1 MNIPCG
7 VLFLPTATNTPKGA
21 WWLSGSL
28 HHWLWRLSVIWEIFA
43 EEENISETA
52 MFWPVEGPEE

>member
-1 MNIPCG
+1 MTIPCG
-7 VLFLPTATNTPKGA
+7 VLFLPPATNTAKGT
-21 WWLSGSL
+21 WWLSENL

-52 MFWPVEGPEE
+52 TFWPVEAPDK